1 MEPQDL
7 LGLCLWGP
15 SLPVL
20 EGKGEVTGAVASLRD
35 LPWGLWRGPL
45 LGMRLHATL
54 TLLCSLGF

>member
-20 EGKGEVTGAVASLRD
+20 EGKGEATGAVASLRD

-45 LGMRLHATL
+45 LGMGLHVTL
-54 TLLCSLGF
+54 T